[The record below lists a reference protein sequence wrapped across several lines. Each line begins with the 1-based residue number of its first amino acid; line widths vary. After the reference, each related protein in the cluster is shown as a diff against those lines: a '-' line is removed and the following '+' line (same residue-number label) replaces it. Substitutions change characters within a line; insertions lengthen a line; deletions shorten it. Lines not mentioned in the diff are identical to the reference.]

1 MITSI
6 NDYTVLNNGV
16 KMPWLGFGV
25 FQMDEGSETEGSV
38 RKALEVGYRSIDT
51 ATVYENEVSVGKA
64 IADSGIPREEIFVT
78 TKVWNTDQGYES
90 TLRVFN
96 DSLKKL
102 NMDYVDLY
110 LIHWP
115 VKGRSLDTWK
125 ALEKLYE
132 DGVVRAIGLSNYK
145 IRHIK
150 EILAVCN
157 IKPTVNQVEY
167 HPQLRHAELHQFCI
181 ENQIQL
187 EAWAPLMQGK
197 ALDLPEIV
205 EISQRHGKSPA
216 QVLIRWDLQHQV
228 VTIPKSSTPERIV
241 ENADVFDFQLSD
253 DDMARIDG
261 LNREQQAVE
270 YPDDIDY

>member
-16 KMPWLGFGV
+16 IMPWLGFGV
-25 FQMDEGSETEGSV
+25 FLMEEGRETEGSV

-51 ATVYENEVSVGKA
+51 ATIYENEAGVGKA

-78 TKVWNTDQGYES
+78 TKVWNSDQGYER
-90 TLRVFN
+90 TLRVF
-96 DSLKKL
+96 DESLKKL

-132 DGVVRAIGLSNYK
+132 DGVVRAIGLSNYR

-150 EILAVCN
+150 DILAVCN
-157 IKPTVNQVEY
+157 VKPTVNQVEF
-167 HPQLRHAELHQFCI
+167 HPQLRQAELHHFCI

-187 EAWAPLMQGK
+187 EAWAPLMQGRG
-197 ALDLPEIV
+197 LSLPEII
-205 EISQRHGKSPA
+205 EISQKHDKTPA
-216 QVLIRWDLQHQV
+216 QVLIRWDLQHAV
-228 VTIPKSSTPERIV
+228 VTIPKSSTPERIAA
-241 ENADVFDFQLSD
+241 NADVFDFKLSEE
-253 DDMARIDG
+253 DMARIDS
-261 LNREQQAVE
+261 LNLEQQAVE